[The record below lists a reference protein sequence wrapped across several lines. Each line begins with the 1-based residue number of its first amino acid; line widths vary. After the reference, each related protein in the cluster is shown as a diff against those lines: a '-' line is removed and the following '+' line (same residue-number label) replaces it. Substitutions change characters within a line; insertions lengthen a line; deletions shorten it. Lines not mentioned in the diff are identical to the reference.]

1 MDINVNGF
9 IPCTHILHKLRRLS
23 LLLHAVFTVVCAVHR
38 ALLSVDDLVH
48 EPGVAVGV
56 VGALWGLRAVTRVL
70 TSHLAPLLPD
80 PHVLILDSAV
90 FVWMGTHRFGGT
102 LTVQFTAEGTLS
114 TIDVLVSEDL
124 LTETCVLLVARNG
137 RAFGGRGTVAFVGT
151 LDRAGESMDDLVLVH
166 RDTQA
171 LVPNIRLYRGTLG
184 FGWTVTHPDATHCAY
199 LAKYGLV
206 LVDGFT

>member
-1 MDINVNGF
+1 MYTYI
-9 IPCTHILHKLRRLS
+9 TQTEE
-23 LLLHAVFTVVCAVHR
+23 TVSTSACR
-38 ALLSVDDLVH
+38 IYSRMRSPPRTSVRVDLVH

-90 FVWMGTHRFGGT
+90 FVWVGTYRFGGT

-124 LTETCVLLVARNG
+124 LT
-137 RAFGGRGTVAFVGT
+137 
-151 LDRAGESMDDLVLVH
+151 
-166 RDTQA
+166 
-171 LVPNIRLYRGTLG
+171 
-184 FGWTVTHPDATHCAY
+184 
-199 LAKYGLV
+199 
-206 LVDGFT
+206 